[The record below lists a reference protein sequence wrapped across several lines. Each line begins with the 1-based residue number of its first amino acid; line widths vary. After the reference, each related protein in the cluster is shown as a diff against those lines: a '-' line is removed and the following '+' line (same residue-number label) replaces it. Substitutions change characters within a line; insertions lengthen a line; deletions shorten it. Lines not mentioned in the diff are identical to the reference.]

1 MMIERTPGVS
11 NATALSA
18 AALSDSPPSTL
29 AASSSGL
36 ARSELAPGIQGS
48 AHRVAWPETLWAFW
62 TKINNDWIFN
72 LSGLLA
78 YNFLAALFPLLLL
91 LLAGCGAILQR
102 LSPSTDQQLQRTLAA
117 ALPGST
123 GAILVAGVETDLKK
137 SIGMLLVVGLLSAL
151 VTGSRLFVTLEGC
164 FGIVFRLR
172 GRDPLRQNR
181 MAFSMLLLFLVSAP
195 LIFLVSILPAGLV
208 ALVDPGRRSPIGGVL
223 IGGLRLLI
231 LFATALLFFGATY
244 AFVPNRRL
252 RWRSWSKNWQGTLV
266 ASVLLML
273 YEPLFGLYQRRLLHA
288 DNYGSVAAFAI
299 VIILF
304 LYYLAFIL
312 LLGAEINSWVAGQR
326 ETAADLPGILHAVQ
340 AHRSLRGAAGPTAGR
355 PAEEM
360 QWHSR
365 AWPVRYIEAV
375 LRRARGGHPL
385 TLRLPRHRH
394 APDQILMP
402 PENEVTP

>member
-1 MMIERTPGVS
+1 MATERIAGAP
-11 NATALSA
+11 NANADGSLSTG
-18 AALSDSPPSTL
+18 DSGPECPV
-29 AASSSGL
+29 
-36 ARSELAPGIQGS
+36 LAPLVQGG
-48 AHRVAWPETLWAFW
+48 AHRDAWPETLWGFW

-102 LSPSTDQQLQRTLAA
+102 LSPSIDQQMQRTLAA

-137 SIGMLLVVGLLSAL
+137 SVGVLLVVGLLSAL

-181 MAFSMLLLFLVSAP
+181 MAFSMLLLFLVLAP
-195 LIFLVSILPAGLV
+195 LVFLVSILPADLV
-208 ALVDPGRRSPIGGVL
+208 AFIDPTGSSPISGILTGAV
-223 IGGLRLLI
+223 RLLI

-340 AHRSLRGAAGPTAGR
+340 AHHSLRGAAGPTAGR
-355 PAEEM
+355 PSEEM

-385 TLRLPRHRH
+385 TLRLPHHLR
-394 APDQILMP
+394 APNQTLKP
-402 PENEVTP
+402 PENEVTS

>member
-1 MMIERTPGVS
+1 MEIERAPGASITTVLS
-11 NATALSA
+11 EPALSDCPPPALSA
-18 AALSDSPPSTL
+18 SGSDPERPILTHDV
-29 AASSSGL
+29 
-36 ARSELAPGIQGS
+36 QGG
-48 AHRVAWPETLWAFW
+48 AQRDAWLETLWGFW

-78 YNFLAALFPLLLL
+78 YNFLVALFPLLLL
-91 LLAGCGAILQR
+91 LLAGCGVILQR
-102 LSPSTDQQLQRTLAA
+102 ISPSTDQQLQRMLAA
-117 ALPGST
+117 TLPGST

-137 SIGMLLVVGLLSAL
+137 SVGVLLVVGLLSAL

-181 MAFSMLLLFLVSAP
+181 MAFSMLLLFLVSAL
-195 LIFLVSILPAGLV
+195 LIFLISILPTGLV
-208 ALVDPGRRSPIGGVL
+208 ALVDPTRRSL
-223 IGGLRLLI
+223 IGGILTGGVRLLI

-244 AFVPNRRL
+244 AFVPNRQL
-252 RWRSWSKNWQGTLV
+252 RWRSWSKNWQGALV

-273 YEPLFGLYQRRLLHA
+273 YEPLFGLYQQRLLHA

-326 ETAADLPGILHAVQ
+326 ETAADLPSILHAVQ
-340 AHRSLRGAAGPTAGR
+340 AHHTLRGAAGPTAGR
-355 PAEEM
+355 PSEEM
-360 QWHSR
+360 QRHSR

-375 LRRARGGHPL
+375 LRRAHGGHPL
-385 TLRLPRHRH
+385 TLRLPRYLH
-394 APDQILMP
+394 APDQATKP

>member
-1 MMIERTPGVS
+1 MATERIAGAPNANADVS
-11 NATALSA
+11 LSTG
-18 AALSDSPPSTL
+18 DS
-29 AASSSGL
+29 ASE
-36 ARSELAPGIQGS
+36 RPVLAPDVQGG
-48 AHRVAWPETLWAFW
+48 AHRDAWPETLWGFW

-72 LSGLLA
+72 LSALLA
-78 YNFLAALFPLLLL
+78 YNFLVALFPLLLL
-91 LLAGCGAILQR
+91 LLAGCGVILQR

-137 SIGMLLVVGLLSAL
+137 SVGVLLVVGLLSAL

-208 ALVDPGRRSPIGGVL
+208 ALVDSSRRSPIGGVL
-223 IGGLRLLI
+223 TGGVRLLI

-252 RWRSWSKNWQGTLV
+252 RWRSWSKNWHGTLV
-266 ASVLLML
+266 ASVLLVL
-273 YEPLFGLYQRRLLHA
+273 YEPLFGLYQQRLLHA

-385 TLRLPRHRH
+385 TLRLPYHRH
-394 APDQILMP
+394 APDQVPKP